1 MRLHFIVNERAGNG
15 RSARVFAL
23 IQQTLSS
30 PYDVHKT
37 MAPRH
42 ATAIVEQIASIPGEH
57 VCIVIGGDGTIHE
70 AIQGAVGKS
79 HIIIGVMNGGS
90 GNDFGR
96 GFGAFETARD
106 IEQFLQMPITTIE
119 DAGVLT
125 KADTCYFMNNIGY
138 GVDAKI
144 VYEVNRSPLK
154 KLLNR
159 LKLGRLIYPY
169 ILVQEVL
176 KFKPF
181 DVVVEYEGKK
191 QLHKGVWV
199 TTVSNQPFIGG
210 GMKIS
215 PHSMS
220 NDGRLELTI
229 VENISALKIVLVFG
243 TLFSGKHLMFKKN
256 VKQLSAK
263 SFKMTYSKAVQGH
276 ADGEDI
282 GVSDAPVMVTVA
294 PEGFRL
300 ARKMLD

>member
-1 MRLHFIVNERAGNG
+1 MRLHVIVNERAGNG
-15 RSARVFAL
+15 RSARVFAS
-23 IQQTLSS
+23 IQQTLTS

-37 MAPRH
+37 MAPHH
-42 ATAIVEQIASIPGEH
+42 ATAIVEQIARTKEEQL
-57 VCIVIGGDGTIHE
+57 CIVIGGDGTIHE

-79 HIIIGVMNGGS
+79 HIVIGVMNGGS

-96 GFGAFETARD
+96 GFGAFETAAD
-106 IEQFLQMPITTIE
+106 IEQFLQRPITTTE

-125 KADTCYFMNNIGY
+125 KTETCYFMNNIGY

-191 QLHKGVWV
+191 ELHKDVWV

-215 PHSMS
+215 PHSVS
-220 NDGRLELTI
+220 DDGRLELTI

-243 TLFSGKHLMFKKN
+243 TLFSGKHLMFKKH
-256 VKQLSAK
+256 VKQLSAQ
-263 SFKMTYSKAVQGH
+263 SFNMTYSKAVQGH

-282 GVSDAPVMVTVA
+282 GVSDQPVIVTVS
-294 PEGFRL
+294 PTGFRL